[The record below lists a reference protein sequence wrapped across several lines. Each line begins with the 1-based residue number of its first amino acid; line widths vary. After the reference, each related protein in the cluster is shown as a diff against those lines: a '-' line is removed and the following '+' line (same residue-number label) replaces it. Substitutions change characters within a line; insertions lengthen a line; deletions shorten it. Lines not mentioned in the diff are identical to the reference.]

1 MIKNPNLES
10 KLDELFKD
18 SINGYSEEYLSTLN
32 TIIADDY
39 KQHLTIHSVALV
51 ENQLEC
57 IFIDRFNLKFVT
69 KVYDLRNL
77 LTQWNYLK
85 YDVPKLKEVIQTV
98 INYTAMNAI
107 FTYVC
112 TDVSLVILNAGPDN
126 LIILPSTDIYPI
138 LSNLYGTAPPHTI
151 IKPVTLT
158 KEPNLKEDIG
168 RQPIGPITTEEKS
181 DFKPTNSTYK
191 RELIGWGN
199 LRTIYCPKI
208 ITVQLSLDG
217 TKTYIELCETAHHT
231 DRVVVEEPFNSISR
245 KLYNRYKAD
254 NRKLGKVLGQL
265 STGVDKITVSSNYLF
280 KNKSDEVI
288 DALVTV
294 LDSTDARMPRLI
306 TGYLTG
312 NTLAKYVNLLKQHN
326 PTIYDVV

>member
-112 TDVSLVILNAGPDN
+112 TDVSLVI
-126 LIILPSTDIYPI
+126 
-138 LSNLYGTAPPHTI
+138 
-151 IKPVTLT
+151 
-158 KEPNLKEDIG
+158 
-168 RQPIGPITTEEKS
+168 
-181 DFKPTNSTYK
+181 
-191 RELIGWGN
+191 
-199 LRTIYCPKI
+199 
-208 ITVQLSLDG
+208 
-217 TKTYIELCETAHHT
+217 
-231 DRVVVEEPFNSISR
+231 
-245 KLYNRYKAD
+245 
-254 NRKLGKVLGQL
+254 
-265 STGVDKITVSSNYLF
+265 
-280 KNKSDEVI
+280 
-288 DALVTV
+288 
-294 LDSTDARMPRLI
+294 
-306 TGYLTG
+306 
-312 NTLAKYVNLLKQHN
+312 
-326 PTIYDVV
+326 